1 MLPNE
6 ESILAEAMKLTS
18 VDRNKA
24 YGEPLD
30 DYGKTVAAF
39 NALTGHNLT
48 VEQGVLFM
56 VLVKLSREQHRPH
69 RDNRVDAAGYIRC
82 LDEVIQE
89 KARRFGHP
97 PPEEDFTRNDL
108 VDSAWRDRNWEEGD
122 RPMTE
127 QAPQDAIRP
136 ANPTWQCCDC
146 RLCFGP
152 QQTPHLDLQRGTV
165 CACCWLRRNTT
176 LNPEAARA

>member
-18 VDRNKA
+18 GDRNKA

-97 PPEEDFTRNDL
+97 SPEEEDRF
-108 VDSAWRDRNWEEGD
+108 VD
-122 RPMTE
+122 E

-136 ANPTWQCCDC
+136 ANPTWQCSDC

-152 QQTPHLDLQRGTV
+152 QQTPHLDFQKGTV
-165 CACCWLRRNTT
+165 CASCWLRRNTT
-176 LNPEAARA
+176 LNPEVARA